1 MVQHSYLRPDL
12 IHSRESPTIIKND
25 ENYIREEMGKLGNV
39 IIGKDM
45 VVMLEILRSPPQ
57 LEALDVSVTY

>member
-1 MVQHSYLRPDL
+1 MMKTRS
-12 IHSRESPTIIKND
+12 D
-25 ENYIREEMGKLGNV
+25 ENYIREEMRKLGNV

-45 VVMLEILRSPPQ
+45 VVMLEILRSPPE